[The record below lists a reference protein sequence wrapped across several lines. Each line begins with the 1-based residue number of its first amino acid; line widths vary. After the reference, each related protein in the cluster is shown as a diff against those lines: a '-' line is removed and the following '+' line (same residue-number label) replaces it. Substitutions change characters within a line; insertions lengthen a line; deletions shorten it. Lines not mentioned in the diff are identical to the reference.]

1 MKKNLKLILIF
12 TFLLSLTACGYK
24 TIKNSKNLN
33 IQNITSS
40 GDKKISHT
48 IKNQLLLNSTKD
60 GSQIVTIN
68 FTSQKGKYPK
78 DKDVAGVVTDF
89 YLTMQ
94 VDLEIKDVKGNVLI
108 RKIFTAQTSFEV
120 TSQKSE
126 QNTFQKNIE
135 KKLTQDLADKI
146 NLFFMI
152 YFESK

>member
-1 MKKNLKLILIF
+1 
-12 TFLLSLTACGYK
+12 
-24 TIKNSKNLN
+24 
-33 IQNITSS
+33 
-40 GDKKISHT
+40 
-48 IKNQLLLNSTKD
+48 
-60 GSQIVTIN
+60 
-68 FTSQKGKYPK
+68 
-78 DKDVAGVVTDF
+78 
-89 YLTMQ
+89 MQ

-152 YFESK
+152 YFEDK